1 MTSTAAATAFTDKL
15 LQLIRQQRHLAT
27 RVVISTQEPTISPRL
42 LDLCTVTIVHRFT
55 SPEWFRTLREHL
67 AGVSTLNDTGQ
78 AAKRDVRSMFAEIV
92 QLESGDALMFSPS
105 AMLESAVEGEA
116 PRKLGMEWLKVRVRK
131 RLTEDGGRSILATA

>member
-1 MTSTAAATAFTDKL
+1 MTSTAAATTFTDKL

-55 SPEWFRTLREHL
+55 SPQWFRTLREHL
-67 AGVSTLNDTGQ
+67 AGVSTAEELGGAT
-78 AAKRDVRSMFAEIV
+78 KRDARSIFAEIV
-92 QLESGDALMFSPS
+92 ELEPGEALIFSPS
-105 AMLESAVEGEA
+105 AVLEPVEGEA

-131 RLTEDGGRSILATA
+131 RLTEDGGRSILAT